1 MQASIINKEGVYQFE
16 INGTVYPPLSF
27 RSFRPEKRNI
37 QEFYDAGVR
46 LMSILM
52 TGLSCTLDVPIL
64 YMGRFGREKSS
75 MILRQLTG
83 RCSYL

>member
-52 TGLSCTLDVPIL
+52 TGLSCTLDVPYSL
-64 YMGRFGREKSS
+64 YGEIWKGKSS